1 MMIIQWKWG
10 KKRHIFIK
18 LLCVTVWNIYS
29 EKGKGVYWQKQSPP
43 KALTV
48 KLERSLKKAYL
59 NKCFKLERKN
69 DDG

>member
-1 MMIIQWKWG
+1 M
-10 KKRHIFIK
+10 
-18 LLCVTVWNIYS
+18 TVWNIYP

-48 KLERSLKKAYL
+48 KLERLLKKAYL